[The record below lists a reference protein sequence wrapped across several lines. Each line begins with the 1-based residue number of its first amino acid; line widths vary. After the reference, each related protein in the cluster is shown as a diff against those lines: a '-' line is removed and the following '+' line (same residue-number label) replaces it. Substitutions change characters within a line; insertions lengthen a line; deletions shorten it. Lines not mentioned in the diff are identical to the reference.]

1 VPGKFTLDF
10 TKVVANR
17 LEQLREGGG

>member
-1 VPGKFTLDF
+1 VPGELAFDL

-17 LEQLREGGG
+17 LEQLRESGG

>member
-1 VPGKFTLDF
+1 VPGELALDF
-10 TKVVANR
+10 TKVVANW